1 MLHFESDY
9 LEGAHPKILQKLE
22 ETNGEQTSGY
32 GFDPYC
38 ESAKEK
44 IREACACPDA
54 EIWFLPGGTQANSV
68 VLDALLAT
76 WQAAVAAST
85 GHICDHEAG
94 AVEAHGHK
102 VYTLPQKSGKLV
114 PEALEH
120 FLADFA
126 GNENRDHMASPGA
139 AYISHPS
146 EYGTIYTAEELRKL
160 HRICGAYHIP
170 LFLDGARLGYGLAV
184 RTTDVTLPLLAECC
198 DVFTIGG
205 TKVGAL
211 LGEAIVIPKKGSVP
225 HFFTVMKQHGAVLA
239 KARLLGIQFDV
250 LFTDGLYFSI
260 ARHAVE
266 LADRLEAGLKG
277 KGCRIYI
284 DSPTNQKFLVLED
297 RKLEALKP
305 YARFGF
311 WEKYDGSHTVVR
323 LATSWATRE
332 EDVEALLRLF

>member
-9 LEGAHPKILQKLE
+9 LEGAHPKILQMMA

-32 GFDPYC
+32 GFDPCC
-38 ESAKEK
+38 ERAKAK

-54 EIWFLPGGTQANSV
+54 EIWFVPGGTQANSV

-102 VYTLPQKSGKLV
+102 VYTVPEKNGKLA
-114 PEALEH
+114 PQALRS

-126 GNENRDHMASPGA
+126 ANDNRDHMAAPGA

-146 EYGTIYTAEELRKL
+146 EYGTIYSAAELREL
-160 HRICGAYHIP
+160 HRICGEYRIP

-184 RTTDVTLPLLAECC
+184 ADTDVTLKLLAECC

-211 LGEAIVIPKKGSVP
+211 LGEAVVIPKKGSVP

-239 KARLLGIQFDV
+239 KGRLLGIQFDV
-250 LFTDGLYFSI
+250 LFTDGLYLQI

-266 LADRLEAGLKG
+266 LADRLETGLKA
-277 KGCRIYI
+277 KGCRIFI
-284 DSPTNQKFLVLED
+284 ESPTNQKFLILD
-297 RKLEALKP
+297 NKKLEELKP

-311 WEKYDGSHTVVR
+311 WEKYDDGHTVVR

-332 EDVEALLRLF
+332 EDVEALLKLF